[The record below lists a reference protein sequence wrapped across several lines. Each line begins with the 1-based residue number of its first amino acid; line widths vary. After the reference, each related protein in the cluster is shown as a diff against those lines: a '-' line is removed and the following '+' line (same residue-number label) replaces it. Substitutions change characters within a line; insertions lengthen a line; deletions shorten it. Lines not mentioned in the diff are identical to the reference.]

1 MRSRH
6 DEMQLTN
13 DAQPTADRRFSK
25 NDYTYQLLEKLESR
39 ELRDLLNELATKD
52 LKLVTSFLHIR
63 DLRQGEIGETQADFV
78 RTTALRMYASG
89 AVRVIVDRLISD
101 LEEKTREFLG
111 KHHANPSRRKIKK
124 LTDVLIAEFGPLKTK
139 MFYADAIDGEARASR
154 HLLSELSQR
163 ESLSIDL
170 YLHDESPI
178 GPISP
183 RPAPS
188 EQVKLSRKDR
198 RAEDKHARAVR
209 RSQAT
214 TSREQDRVRKK
225 DRARIATPVTPT
237 EPESPTQPNPIQET
251 KLQHGHLRRYRKAS
265 TDHPETGSV
274 KSAFVSFEKEDPSE
288 GKVRPCVVVAVAPN
302 YYIVRPIYSRA
313 GYFAGTWRAVLL
325 ADWRE
330 AGLDHESVVGHKTHK
345 VRLVHVHRHVGKLT
359 IRDWNRVCR
368 GEVNETASA

>member
-1 MRSRH
+1 MDLRH
-6 DEMQLTN
+6 DESRSVN
-13 DAQPTADRRFSK
+13 DTASTSDRRFSK

-39 ELRDLLNELATKD
+39 ELRDLLNELVTKD

-63 DLRQGEIGETQADFV
+63 DLRQGEIGEMQADFV

-89 AVRVIVDRLISD
+89 AVRVIIDRLITALD
-101 LEEKTREFLG
+101 EKTKEILG
-111 KHHANPSRRKIKK
+111 KHYANPSRRRIKK

-170 YLHDESPI
+170 YLHDESPL

-183 RPAPS
+183 RPAPA
-188 EQVKLSRKDR
+188 EHVKLSRKER
-198 RAEDKHARAVR
+198 RAEDKHERDVR
-209 RSQAT
+209 RSQAR
-214 TSREQDRVRKK
+214 TSRQQDRLRKK
-225 DRARIATPVTPT
+225 DRARSETQVAPT
-237 EPESPTQPNPIQET
+237 EPDLPTQPSPIQET

-265 TDHPETGSV
+265 TDHPDTGSI

-288 GKVRPCVVVAVAPN
+288 GKIRPCVVVAVAPN
-302 YYIVRPIYSRA
+302 YYIMRPIYSNA

-345 VRLVHVHRHVGKLT
+345 VRLVHVHRHVGTLT

-368 GEVNETASA
+368 GEVNETANA

>member
-1 MRSRH
+1 MDSRH
-6 DEMQLTN
+6 DESRSLN
-13 DAQPTADRRFSK
+13 DTASTSERRFSK

-39 ELRDLLNELATKD
+39 ELRDLLNELVTKD
-52 LKLVTSFLHIR
+52 LKFVTSFLHIR
-63 DLRQGEIGETQADFV
+63 DLRQGEIGEMQADFV
-78 RTTALRMYASG
+78 RSTALRMYASG
-89 AVRVIVDRLISD
+89 SVRVIVDRLTIA
-101 LEEKTREFLG
+101 LEERTREFLG
-111 KHHANPSRRKIKK
+111 KHHTNPSRRRTKK

-170 YLHDESPI
+170 YLHDESPL

-183 RPAPS
+183 RPAPA
-188 EQVKLSRKDR
+188 EHVKLSRKER
-198 RAEDKHARAVR
+198 RAADKHARDVR
-209 RSQAT
+209 RLQAAT
-214 TSREQDRVRKK
+214 ARQQDRLRKK
-225 DRARIATPVTPT
+225 DRARSETQVAPT
-237 EPESPTQPNPIQET
+237 EPELPTQPSPIQET

-265 TDHPETGSV
+265 TSHPDTGSV

-302 YYIVRPIYSRA
+302 YYIVRPIYSNA

-345 VRLVHVHRHVGKLT
+345 VRLVHVHRHVGTLT

-368 GEVNETASA
+368 GEVNETANA